1 MVLILHIRFFFL
13 FLHIMAYDQLE
24 LEFDILI
31 E

>member
-1 MVLILHIRFFFL
+1 MVLILHIRFFL